1 MIAPKARKSPA
12 RTRSTEV
19 ESAEAS
25 RVQISGRAVRIVRI
39 DSLPPRQSGVAKS
52 SSGRA
57 RITYVPGEIA
67 HFDFGGHRY
76 ALVSDGASAVDA
88 AGVVDTSGVGAS
100 MGHASGLGAISADA
114 SAFDRKLAEEVAA
127 CARSAAGAGIAA
139 HAEAAVDAGT
149 GNAGAAIG
157 AATGASA
164 AGAATGTAPGVSVPG
179 NAVVSPDVPAA
190 LTNRE
195 LQICQLICM
204 GYLTKQVAARLK
216 LSEFTVRSYL
226 KSVYCKLS
234 VRSRGAMVYRFTQ
247 CFLNAPDLSRD
258 PRREDG

>member
-1 MIAPKARKSPA
+1 MIAPKARKSPT

-25 RVQISGRAVRIVRI
+25 RVQISGRAVRIMRI
-39 DSLPPRQSGVAKS
+39 DSLPPRQSAVAKS
-52 SSGRA
+52 SNGRA

-76 ALVSDGASAVDA
+76 ALVSDGASVVDA
-88 AGVVDTSGVGAS
+88 AGGGAPSGDAPGIRAS
-100 MGHASGLGAISADA
+100 TADA
-114 SAFDRKLAEEVAA
+114 SALDRKLAEEVAA
-127 CARSAAGAGIAA
+127 CARNAAC
-139 HAEAAVDAGT
+139 EEV
-149 GNAGAAIG
+149 
-157 AATGASA
+157 GASA
-164 AGAATGTAPGVSVPG
+164 AGSAGV
-179 NAVVSPDVPAA
+179 APDVPAA

-247 CFLNAPDLSRD
+247 SFLNAPDLSRD
-258 PRREDG
+258 PRREDD